1 MDVFDGDYIRADN
14 DWEEVVWV
22 WKQTDAP
29 KGCRVEVI
37 EGLVTVTPL
46 SAVSHHRA
54 VSAVHRRLCELIP
67 DSWGAHQRL
76 PVTVPARLGLYMPD
90 LGVVPEEAPWD
101 EEGYYVSAA
110 DAKLVMEIT
119 SKSTARHDRTAKA
132 AGYATA
138 GVPLYLLVD
147 ALAPDGPLITLYG
160 EPKGDVYR
168 PLVTA
173 ESGEPV
179 KLPAPFDVVIDTS
192 EFPVD

>member
-1 MDVFDGDYIRADN
+1 MDVFEGDYIRADN

-22 WKQTDAP
+22 WKRMDAP

-37 EGLVTVTPL
+37 EGLVTVAPY

-54 VSAVHRRLCELIP
+54 VSAVHRRLYEMIP
-67 DSWGAHQRL
+67 ESWGVHQRL
-76 PVTVPARLGLYMPD
+76 PMTVPSRLSLYMPD
-90 LGVVPEEAPWD
+90 LVVVPDEAPWD
-101 EEGYYVSAA
+101 EEGHFVSAT

-119 SKSTARHDRTAKA
+119 SEPTARHGRTAKA

-147 ALAPDGPLITLYG
+147 ALAPNGPLITLYG

-168 PLVTA
+168 PLATA
-173 ESGEPV
+173 KFGEPV
-179 KLPAPFDVVIDTS
+179 RLPAPFDAVIDTS
-192 EFPVD
+192 EFPAD